1 MTPECSPTRGG
12 LLRGALEPAAAR
24 LEELIS
30 TSGGTAPGKQA
41 LILYGDVRYAQGR
54 YQDAAGF
61 YRRAI
66 DKFKGDRILG
76 TAARRALAAT
86 LENMKE
92 YDEAAKIHE
101 ELLGAET
108 AGQLRAQVQ
117 LDLARNL
124 LRSGQTDR
132 AKVLYEE
139 VSVNQDSPLA
149 AQEAQT
155 RLAEIKAAQARG

>member
-1 MTPECSPTRGG
+1 MLADARGDFQ
-12 LLRGALEPAAAR
+12 RGALDPAATR
-24 LEELIS
+24 LEELLS

-54 YQDAAGF
+54 YQDAAGY

-66 DKFKGDRILG
+66 DKFQGDPIVG
-76 TAARRALAAT
+76 AAARRALAAT

-92 YDEAAKIHE
+92 YEEAAKIHE
-101 ELLGAET
+101 ELLGSEA
-108 AGQLRAQVQ
+108 AGPLRTQAQ

-124 LRSGQTDR
+124 LRAGQTDR

-139 VSVNQDSPLA
+139 VSINQDSPVA
-149 AQEAQT
+149 AQEAQM
-155 RLAEIKAAQARG
+155 RLAEIKAAQVAG